1 MHKNIVVL
9 LLALFLLTMAG
20 LAIWQVRGEAG
31 PAAHTGPDT
40 IGVIEINGVISAESS
55 ANLFS
60 SAAASSDDI
69 MNAIKT
75 ARERED
81 IKVLLLRINSPGGTT
96 VASQEIG
103 IELDKLR
110 AAGKKVVVSMG
121 EVCASGGYWIACSS
135 DHIVA
140 NGGTLTGSIGVIMEL
155 TNLEGLYEKIGLE
168 QEVIKSAPYKD
179 IGSSYR
185 DMTQEEKALLQE
197 IVDDSYAQ
205 FLDQVR
211 RGRRGKIEEDK
222 LVQIADGR
230 IFSGRMGLDMGLV
243 DSLGNYY
250 DAIDVARSI
259 AGLDPKSRVEVLN
272 GSLYWDVFFKRLAPA
287 GHLLGSDAVDFG
299 YPGLKYIYPGRV

>member
-1 MHKNIVVL
+1 MHKKIVVL

-20 LAIWQVRGEAG
+20 LAIWQVQGEG
-31 PAAHTGPDT
+31 GSAASTGPDT
-40 IGVIEINGVISAESS
+40 IGVIEINGVISAESP
-55 ANLFS
+55 ANLFG
-60 SAAASSDDI
+60 SAGASSDDI

-75 ARERED
+75 AGERED
-81 IKVLLLRINSPGGTT
+81 IKVLLLRINSPGGTS

-155 TNLEGLYEKIGLE
+155 TNLEGLYEKLGLE
-168 QEVIKSAPYKD
+168 QEVIKSAPHKD

-185 DMTQEEKALLQE
+185 DMTQEEREILQE
-197 IVDDSYAQ
+197 IVDDSYEQ

-230 IFSGRMGLDMGLV
+230 IFSGRMGLELGLV

-250 DAIDVARSI
+250 DAIDVARSA
-259 AGLDPKSRVEVLN
+259 AGLDSRSRIEVLN
-272 GSLYWDVFFKRLAPA
+272 GSLYWDVFFKKLAPA
-287 GHLLGSDAVDFG
+287 GQLLGSDTFG